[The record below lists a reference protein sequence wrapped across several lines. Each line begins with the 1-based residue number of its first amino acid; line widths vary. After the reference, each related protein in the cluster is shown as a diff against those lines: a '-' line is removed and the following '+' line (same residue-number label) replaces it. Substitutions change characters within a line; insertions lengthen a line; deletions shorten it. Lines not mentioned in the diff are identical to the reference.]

1 MDNDDWKIIARIQRD
16 SNNAV
21 IVKSGKYWKLDVVDL
36 RWFNNGKPTKK
47 GLRVNMEEAVLLSK
61 ALNKIVDDIDDT
73 E

>member
-16 SNNAV
+16 SNNEV
-21 IVKSGKYWKLDVVDL
+21 IVKSGKYWKLDGVDL

>member
-16 SNNAV
+16 SNNEV

-36 RWFNNGKPTKK
+36 RWFNNGKHTKK

>member
-16 SNNAV
+16 SNNEV

-61 ALNKIVDDIDDT
+61 ALKKLVDDIDDT

>member
-1 MDNDDWKIIARIQRD
+1 M
-16 SNNAV
+16 
-21 IVKSGKYWKLDVVDL
+21 KSGKYWKLDVVDL

-47 GLRVNMEEAVLLSK
+47 GLRVNIEEAVLLSK

>member
-1 MDNDDWKIIARIQRD
+1 MDIDDWMIIARIQRD
-16 SNNAV
+16 SNNEV

>member
-1 MDNDDWKIIARIQRD
+1 MDNEDWKIIARNKRD
-16 SNNAV
+16 SNNEV

>member
-16 SNNAV
+16 SNNEV

>member
-1 MDNDDWKIIARIQRD
+1 MDNDDLKIIARIQRD
-16 SNNAV
+16 SNNEV

>member
-16 SNNAV
+16 SNNEV

-47 GLRVNMEEAVLLSK
+47 GLRVNMEEAVLLSQ

>member
-1 MDNDDWKIIARIQRD
+1 MDNDDWKKIARIQRD
-16 SNNAV
+16 SNNEV

>member
-16 SNNAV
+16 SNNEV

-47 GLRVNMEEAVLLSK
+47 GLRENMEEAVLLSK

>member
-16 SNNAV
+16 SNNEV

-47 GLRVNMEEAVLLSK
+47 GLRVNIEEAVLLSK

>member
-16 SNNAV
+16 SNNEV

-61 ALNKIVDDIDDT
+61 DLNKIVDDIDYT

>member
-1 MDNDDWKIIARIQRD
+1 MDNDDWKIIARIQRE
-16 SNNAV
+16 SNNEV

>member
-16 SNNAV
+16 SNNEV

-61 ALNKIVDDIDDT
+61 ALNKIVDDMDDT

>member
-16 SNNAV
+16 SNNEV

-47 GLRVNMEEAVLLSK
+47 GLRVNMEEAVILSK

>member
-16 SNNAV
+16 SNNEV
-21 IVKSGKYWKLDVVDL
+21 SVKSGKYWKLDVVDL

>member
-16 SNNAV
+16 SNNEV

-61 ALNKIVDDIDDT
+61 ARNKIVDDIDET

>member
-1 MDNDDWKIIARIQRD
+1 MDNDEWKIIARIQRD
-16 SNNAV
+16 PNNEV

>member
-16 SNNAV
+16 SNNEV

-36 RWFNNGKPTKK
+36 RWFNNGKPAKK

>member
-1 MDNDDWKIIARIQRD
+1 MYNDDWKIIARIQRD
-16 SNNAV
+16 SNNEV

>member
-16 SNNAV
+16 SNNEV

-47 GLRVNMEEAVLLSK
+47 GLRVNMEEAVFLSN

>member
-16 SNNAV
+16 SNNEG

>member
-16 SNNAV
+16 SNNEV
-21 IVKSGKYWKLDVVDL
+21 IVKSGKYWKLSVVDL

>member
-16 SNNAV
+16 SNNEV

-47 GLRVNMEEAVLLSK
+47 GLRVNMEEAVVLSK

>member
-1 MDNDDWKIIARIQRD
+1 MENDDWKIIARIQRD
-16 SNNAV
+16 SNNEV

>member
-16 SNNAV
+16 SNNEV

-61 ALNKIVDDIDDT
+61 ALNKIVDDIDDA

>member
-1 MDNDDWKIIARIQRD
+1 MHNDDWKIIARIQRD
-16 SNNAV
+16 SNNEV
-21 IVKSGKYWKLDVVDL
+21 IVKSGKYWKLDVVAL
-36 RWFNNGKPTKK
+36 RRFKNRKTTKK

>member
-16 SNNAV
+16 SNNEF

>member
-1 MDNDDWKIIARIQRD
+1 MGNDDWKIIARIQRD
-16 SNNAV
+16 SNNEV

>member
-1 MDNDDWKIIARIQRD
+1 MDNDDCKIIARIQRD
-16 SNNAV
+16 SNNEV

>member
-16 SNNAV
+16 SNNEV

-47 GLRVNMEEAVLLSK
+47 GLRVNMEEAELLSK
-61 ALNKIVDDIDDT
+61 ALNKIVDGIDDT

>member
-1 MDNDDWKIIARIQRD
+1 M
-16 SNNAV
+16 
-21 IVKSGKYWKLDVVDL
+21 KSGKYWKLDVVDL